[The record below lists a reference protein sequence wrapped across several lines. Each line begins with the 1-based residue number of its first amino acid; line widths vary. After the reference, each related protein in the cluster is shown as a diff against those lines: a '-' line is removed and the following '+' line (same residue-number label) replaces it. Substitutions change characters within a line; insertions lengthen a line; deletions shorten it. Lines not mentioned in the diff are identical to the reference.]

1 MYDKAVDDFNSNVE
15 KILNKEI
22 NRLEEERLLA
32 EAIEANAGKDLD
44 FFQTP
49 ELLTREKFGYGEVY
63 KKRKTAS
70 VRVINSPQK
79 PLEEDNRRRWNFY

>member
-1 MYDKAVDDFNSNVE
+1 MNSTQSSFYAGEVSLKTSKTLRATRKMIPMYDKAVDDFNSNVE

-44 FFQTP
+44 FF
-49 ELLTREKFGYGEVY
+49 
-63 KKRKTAS
+63 
-70 VRVINSPQK
+70 
-79 PLEEDNRRRWNFY
+79 